1 MKRDFLTLNDLS
13 QAEILALFDRAATL
27 KTDRAAGRRGG
38 ILPHRTLGMIFD
50 KPSTR
55 TRVSFE
61 AGMNELGGSALF
73 LSRAD
78 SQLSRNEPVSHAARV
93 LSRYLDALV
102 IRTFAQE
109 DIEEMARC
117 ADIPV
122 INGLTDL
129 YHPCQVLTDMFTV
142 WERKGDL
149 GRLKIA
155 WIGDGHNMAHSW
167 INAAGIMGFEL
178 VLAVPQGYDPN
189 PYILERALDRSD
201 GTIRLVRDPAEA
213 ASDADVLNTDVWTSM
228 DQEDEV
234 ERRRRDFRPYQ
245 LNADLVAQAKP
256 DALVLHC
263 LPAHVGEEITEDV
276 LEGPRSVVFDQAENR
291 MHAQKALLEALI
303 LREFPTAP

>member
-13 QAEILALFDRAATL
+13 RAEVQVLLNRAAQL
-27 KTDRAAGRRGG
+27 KADRAAGRRGG
-38 ILPHRTLGMIFD
+38 SLAYRTVGMIFD

-61 AGMNELGGSALF
+61 AGMYEMGGSVLF
-73 LSRAD
+73 LSRSD
-78 SQLSRNEPVSHAARV
+78 TQFSRNEPVSHSARV

-102 IRTFAQE
+102 IRTFSQN
-109 DIEEMARC
+109 DVEEMARY

-129 YHPCQVLTDMFTV
+129 YHPCQVLSDMFTIR
-142 WERKGDL
+142 EKKGDIQ
-149 GRLKIA
+149 RLKIA

-167 INAAGIMGFEL
+167 INAAGIMGFDL
-178 VLAVPQGYDPN
+178 VLAVPEGYGPDPG
-189 PYILERALDRSD
+189 ILARASDRAEGS
-201 GTIRLVRDPAEA
+201 IRLVRDPAEA
-213 ASDADVLNTDVWTSM
+213 AAGADVLNTDVWTSM
-228 DQEDEV
+228 DQEDEA
-234 ERRRRDFRPYQ
+234 ELRRRVFRPYQ
-245 LNADLVAQAKP
+245 LNASLVARAKP

-276 LEGPRSVVFDQAENR
+276 LEGPQSVVFDQAENR

-303 LREFPTAP
+303 LRKLK

>member
-13 QAEILALFDRAATL
+13 QAEIQALLERAAQL
-27 KTDRAAGRRGG
+27 KADRAAGRRGG
-38 ILPHRTLGMIFD
+38 LLAYRTLGMIFD

-61 AGMNELGGSALF
+61 AGMYEMGGSVLF
-73 LSRAD
+73 LSRSD
-78 SQLSRNEPVSHAARV
+78 TQLSRNEPVSDSARV

-102 IRTFAQE
+102 IRTFSQ
-109 DIEEMARC
+109 DDVEEMARY

-129 YHPCQVLTDMFTV
+129 YHPCQVLSDMFTIR
-142 WERKGDL
+142 EKKGDIQ
-149 GRLKIA
+149 RLKIA

-167 INAAGIMGFEL
+167 INAAGIMGFDL
-178 VLAVPQGYDPN
+178 VLAVPEGYGPDPG
-189 PYILERALDRSD
+189 ILARASTRAEGS
-201 GTIRLVRDPAEA
+201 IRLVRDPAEA
-213 ASDADVLNTDVWTSM
+213 AAGADVLNTDVWTSM
-228 DQEDEV
+228 DQEE
-234 ERRRRDFRPYQ
+234 EAETRRRDFRPYQ
-245 LNADLVAQAKP
+245 INASLVARAKP

-276 LEGPRSVVFDQAENR
+276 LEGPQSVVFDQAENR

-303 LREFPTAP
+303 LRKLT